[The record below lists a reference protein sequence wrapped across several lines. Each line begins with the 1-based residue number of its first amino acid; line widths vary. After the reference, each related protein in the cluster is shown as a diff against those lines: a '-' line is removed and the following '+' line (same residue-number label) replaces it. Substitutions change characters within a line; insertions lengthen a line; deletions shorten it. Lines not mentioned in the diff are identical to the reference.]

1 MKRHHFHLISLIFA
15 SAFFAGCDIIEP
27 PYKQQSGQIG
37 TAERKVLLEDFT
49 GHTCVNCP
57 TAALLSQNL
66 KTIYGDK
73 LIVMAVHAGY
83 FARPQSAPFNTDYRS
98 QAGEAW
104 DQFFNISANGNPN
117 ALINRIRNNTF
128 WHFPPG
134 SWSTTVAEAMQGEAS
149 AKIELTTMYNASSRR
164 LDITAKTIFVSAR
177 QGSVKLQVCLVEDS
191 LVSAQR
197 NNDPNAGATPVIP
210 QYVHRH
216 VLREAINGIWGDP
229 ILSNPQP
236 GHSATKSY
244 QLTLPSA
251 YKAEH
256 CSVVV
261 FVYDAETYE
270 VLQVEEKHL

>member
-1 MKRHHFHLISLIFA
+1 MKKHLFNGLLIFLLA
-15 SAFFAGCDIIEP
+15 VWSTACDIIEP
-27 PYKQQSGQIG
+27 PYKQETGQTG
-37 TAERKVLLEDFT
+37 TADRKVLLEDYT

-66 KTIYGDK
+66 KNLYGER

-83 FARPQSAPFNTDYRS
+83 FARPQSAPFNADYRS

-117 ALINRIRNNTF
+117 ALINRQKNNTF

-134 SWSTTVAEAMQGEAS
+134 SWSTKVAEAMNSEAV
-149 AKIELTTMYNASSRR
+149 AKIELSTSYNTTTRK
-164 LDITAKTIFVSAR
+164 LDITAKTTFLAAQ
-177 QGSVKLQVCLVEDS
+177 QGNFKLQVCLVEDS
-191 LVSAQR
+191 LVSPQR
-197 NNDPNAGATPVIP
+197 NNDPNAGSTPVIE

-216 VLREAINGIWGDP
+216 VLREAVNGIWGDQ
-229 ILSNPQP
+229 ILSNPQA
-236 GHSATKSY
+236 GHSATKNY
-244 QLTLPSA
+244 QLNLPAA
-251 YKAEH
+251 YNHRH
-256 CSVVV
+256 CSVLV

>member
-1 MKRHHFHLISLIFA
+1 MKTPHTLVISLIFA
-15 SAFFAGCDIIEP
+15 TVFITACDIIEP
-27 PYKQQSGQIG
+27 PFKQQTGQIG
-37 TAERKVLLEDFT
+37 TAERKVLLEDYT

-66 KTIYGDK
+66 KNIYGDK
-73 LIVMAVHAGY
+73 LIVMDVHAGY
-83 FARPQSAPFNTDYRS
+83 FARPQSAPFNADYRS

-117 ALINRIRNNTF
+117 ALINRMKNNTF

-134 SWSTTVAEAMQGEAS
+134 SWSTRVAEAMQGEAT
-149 AKIELTTMYNASSRR
+149 AKIELNTTFNASSRR

-197 NNDPNAGATPVIP
+197 NNDPNAGTTPLIE

-216 VLREAINGIWGDP
+216 VLREAVNGIWGDP

-236 GHSATKSY
+236 GNSATKSY